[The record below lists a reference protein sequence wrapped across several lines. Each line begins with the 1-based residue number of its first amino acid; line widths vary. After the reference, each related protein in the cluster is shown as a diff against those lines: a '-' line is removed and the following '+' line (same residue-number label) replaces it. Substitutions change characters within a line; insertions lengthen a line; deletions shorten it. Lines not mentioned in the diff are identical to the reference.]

1 MTGLKAFILIF
12 LMMPLGHAVMIVMN
26 RSLGEH
32 VGWGAFELFIIDV
45 GLLYAATVIVIWNA
59 VEITAKWGLDEA
71 PWITLDPSITAVICV
86 AFVIGVAVVLRDLMQ
101 GKRPSMENHPLSG
114 DTSLPIEPAIWH
126 HAG

>member
-1 MTGLKAFILIF
+1 
-12 LMMPLGHAVMIVMN
+12 MMPLGHAVMIVMN
-26 RSLGEH
+26 RSLSEH
-32 VGWGAFELFIIDV
+32 VGWGAFGLFIIDV

-86 AFVIGVAVVLRDLMQ
+86 AFVIGVAVVVRDLVR
-101 GKRPSMENHPLSG
+101 GKGPAMENRPLSG

>member
-32 VGWGAFELFIIDV
+32 VGWGAFGLFIIDV

-59 VEITAKWGLDEA
+59 VEITAKWGLDEP
-71 PWITLDPSITAVICV
+71 PWITLDPRSW
-86 AFVIGVAVVLRDLMQ
+86 
-101 GKRPSMENHPLSG
+101 PSSAWPS
-114 DTSLPIEPAIWH
+114 
-126 HAG
+126 